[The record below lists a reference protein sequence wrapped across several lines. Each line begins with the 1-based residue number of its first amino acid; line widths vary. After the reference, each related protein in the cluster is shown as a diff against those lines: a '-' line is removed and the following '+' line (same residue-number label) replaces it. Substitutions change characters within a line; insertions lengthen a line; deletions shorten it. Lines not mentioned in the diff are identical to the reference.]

1 MKTTHV
7 ALVLDRSGSMSSVVD
22 ETISGFNEQ
31 LDTLR
36 DSANSE
42 HRVLVTTVLFSNK
55 AEVLDSG
62 VNVYDVKKLN
72 RNTYVPSGLTA
83 MYDGVGL
90 AIEELSR
97 NELGREDAV
106 LVVIVSDGMENNSKE
121 YTSQIIA
128 DKIKRRQATERWTF
142 SYLGANQDL
151 TRVQKDLGLY
161 SGNTMSYVSTSAGTT
176 HAFNQNVSSTIGYM
190 NSRAMG
196 QTSVMNFY
204 EEPKKEEETPTS

>member
-42 HRVLVTTVLFSNK
+42 HRVLVTTVLFANK
-55 AEVLDSG
+55 AEVLESG

-72 RNTYVPSGLTA
+72 SNTYVPSGLTA

-97 NELGREDAV
+97 KELGREDAV
-106 LVVIVSDGMENNSKE
+106 LVVIVSDGMENSSKE
-121 YTSQIIA
+121 YTSEIIA
-128 DKIKRRQATERWTF
+128 GKIKRRQATEKWTF

-151 TRVQKDLGLY
+151 TKVQKDLGLHI
-161 SGNTMSYVSTSAGTT
+161 GNTMSYVSTSIGTA
-176 HAFNQNVSSTIGYM
+176 HAFSQNSTATRNYM
-190 NSRAMG
+190 SVRGAGGM
-196 QTSVMNFY
+196 SVMDFY
-204 EEPKKEEETPTS
+204 EVEKVEPTS